1 MSNIKDIIDKYNL
14 YSDVYTYKN
23 NTRIL
28 DTKEGKVVIKEKKK
42 DKNKIYNYLLSR
54 KFNHFLLC
62 EKEYRDF
69 EVYPYV
75 EEVSVME
82 DAKAMDLIIT
92 LSFLHIKT
100 TFYKEN
106 NLDDVKKI
114 YEDTLAE
121 IDYLYKYFLDLQDV
135 IEKREYMSPVEYL
148 LIRNITKLYKSLE
161 FSRNNITLWYEEVTK
176 QKSSRYVLL
185 HGSVCLDHFLVGRDS
200 LSFISWD
207 KARFGMVIYDF
218 LDFFRN
224 EYLNVDTSRLYDV
237 YQSRYKFTREEELLF
252 FARVSIPWKVDID
265 NSLDGCIKVYEWVE
279 YLEKCNELISKQNQK
294 YEKVTQ
300 TE

>member
-62 EKEYRDF
+62 NREYRDF
-69 EVYPYV
+69 EVYPYI
-75 EEVSVME
+75 EEVSVMK
-82 DAKAMDLIIT
+82 DAKAMDLIVM
-92 LSFLHIKT
+92 LSFLHVKT

-106 NLDDVKKI
+106 NLDDIKKI
-114 YEDTLAE
+114 YEDTLKE
-121 IDYLYKYFLDLQDV
+121 IDSLNKYYLDLQDS
-135 IEKREYMSPVEYL
+135 IERREYMSPSEYL
-148 LIRNITKLYKSLE
+148 LIRNISKVYKSLE
-161 FSRNNITLWYEEVTK
+161 FSRRTITLWYEEKVR

-185 HGSVCLDHFLVGRDS
+185 HGNVCLDHFLIGRDVQY
-200 LSFISWD
+200 FISWD

-218 LDFFRN
+218 LDFFKN
-224 EYLNVDTSRLYDV
+224 EYLNVDTSRLYEI
-237 YQSRYKFTREEELLF
+237 YQSRYKFTKEEELLF
-252 FARVSIPWKVDID
+252 FAKITISWKITID
-265 NSLDGCIKVYEWVE
+265 NTLDGCIKVYEWVE